1 MLRTR
6 FNHMTVYNLILRQ
19 QQHTKTF
26 AFFIILIFSLLAYVA
41 STHFMPKLGVLL
53 ILQLAIVVISMP
65 CNRVV
70 TNVSC
75 FIFALIYN
83 YFFTLPHY
91 SFHMTELEDI
101 INTIVFLVVSFLTS
115 DFSNR
120 YREKSE
126 ALKQAEMR
134 SNILLSV
141 SHDLRTPLSSIIGS
155 LETFKEYQ
163 HQISDEKKAELIDG
177 SIEESHRLHRYIENL
192 LQLVKLKHSPVELK
206 MHKHRI
212 EDITQH
218 LESRVANP
226 RFKMDINVSQPI
238 MVQDALLEQAIYNMV
253 DNALR
258 YSPADK
264 PVILKAY
271 DLEQLLYIQ
280 VMDYGEGIPKQ
291 HRDQIFDAFYSSRT
305 GDMGYGGSGLGLAV
319 AKGIVDAHR
328 GRVHVIENV
337 TDDEGTQFG
346 CVIEIQI
353 PVGLTHE

>member
-1 MLRTR
+1 
-6 FNHMTVYNLILRQ
+6 
-19 QQHTKTF
+19 
-26 AFFIILIFSLLAYVA
+26 
-41 STHFMPKLGVLL
+41 
-53 ILQLAIVVISMP
+53 
-65 CNRVV
+65 
-70 TNVSC
+70 
-75 FIFALIYN
+75 
-83 YFFTLPHY
+83 
-91 SFHMTELEDI
+91 
-101 INTIVFLVVSFLTS
+101 
-115 DFSNR
+115 
-120 YREKSE
+120 
-126 ALKQAEMR
+126 
-134 SNILLSV
+134 
-141 SHDLRTPLSSIIGS
+141 
-155 LETFKEYQ
+155 FKEYQ

-328 GRVHVIENV
+328 GHVHVIENV